1 MYPWPFL
8 DCFVLLYSLKI
19 YCKIKIG
26 MPTALSHVNKPAILI
41 TLLMISILT
50 STGCSK
56 KEDKADPPIT
66 EKKTLKKTALFPVGA
81 AVSVTHLKEEAF
93 STTFKENYNQLTAE
107 YEMKMNAVWTSLN
120 IYNWTNADY
129 LVNYAVLNNM
139 KIHGHALLWYQ
150 SFPEWFKTA
159 AYDSLNFE
167 NSVKTYIQTFVGRY
181 KGKISSWDV
190 ANEIFAD
197 DGALR
202 VETIVYK
209 TFKDPVAFYGRCFQY
224 TRLSDPDV
232 KLFYNDYN
240 LVLNYSKRSSVV
252 RMVERFRKEGYPIDG
267 IGEQFHTTVGTSM
280 TIISNGLTDL
290 VGTGLLIHFSELD
303 IKVNKDKSDS
313 YVFTDAYQQKQADM
327 YSAIVEIF
335 ETLPQRQKYAITT
348 WGVTDKYTWLIG
360 FWHPKEYPLLFDNN
374 YYRKK
379 AYDGF
384 ISGLN

>member
-1 MYPWPFL
+1 MM
-8 DCFVLLYSLKI
+8 VNMSRSLF
-19 YCKIKIG
+19 CAG
-26 MPTALSHVNKPAILI
+26 NPALVIIFSV
-41 TLLMISILT
+41 MSILT
-50 STGCSK
+50 TTECSK
-56 KEDKADPPIT
+56 KEDKTDAPLT
-66 EKKTLKKTALFPVGA
+66 EKKILKETALFPVGA

-93 STTFKENYNQLTAE
+93 STTFKENFSQLTAE
-107 YEMKMNAVWTSLN
+107 YEMKMNSVWTSLN
-120 IYNWTNADY
+120 LYNWTNADY

-181 KGKISSWDV
+181 KGKILSWDV

-197 DGALR
+197 DGSLR

-224 TRLSDPDV
+224 ARLSDPDV

-240 LVLNYSKRSSVV
+240 LVLNNSKRSSAIK
-252 RMVERFRKEGYPIDG
+252 MVERFRKEGYPIDG
-267 IGEQFHTTVGTSM
+267 IGEQFHIVVGTSLT
-280 TIISNGLTDL
+280 TITNGLTDL

-303 IKVNKDKSDS
+303 IKVNKNKSDS
-313 YVFTDAYQQKQADM
+313 YVFTDADQQTQSDM
-327 YSAIVEIF
+327 YSSIVKLF
-335 ETLPQRQKYAITT
+335 ETMPQSQKYAVTT
-348 WGVTDKYTWLIG
+348 WGVTDKYSWLLS
-360 FWHPKEYPLLFDNN
+360 FWHPKEYPLLFDSN
-374 YYRKK
+374 YNRKK

-384 ISGLN
+384 ISGLK